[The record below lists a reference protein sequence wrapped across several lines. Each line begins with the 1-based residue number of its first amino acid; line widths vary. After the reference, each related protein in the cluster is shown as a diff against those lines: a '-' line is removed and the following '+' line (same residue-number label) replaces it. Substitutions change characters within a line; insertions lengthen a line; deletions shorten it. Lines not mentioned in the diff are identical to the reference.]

1 MEPRHCL
8 PTTQTTFIKGSSE
21 CDIDFFAPGPSLL
34 TVRQVVYYTAGPLV
48 ASYITYTRYVLN
60 RYLGTYPSLSA
71 DVALGSG
78 ECQDSVTHQNKEV
91 VCYVADSLVVRWLTY
106 NNISWYL
113 INLQLCLQRSQLR
126 LPLQSLPVPA
136 AASIGSVHRVLIDR
150 YSNGSWPAD
159 YRTLSVLCPS
169 AGCV

>member
-1 MEPRHCL
+1 MRHRLLRPRAKLAH
-8 PTTQTTFIKGSSE
+8 
-21 CDIDFFAPGPSLL
+21 
-34 TVRQVVYYTAGPLV
+34 RTAGSVLHCRSFSRQLHYV
-48 ASYITYTRYVLN
+48 YRYVLN